1 MVTTSVGKYTELNTN
16 IDSRNRFNGHFNS
29 NIRASL
35 DMDAHVRQVIADRH
49 QITVSINNRN
59 KIKVGT
65 WVAGPTYPI
74 PSRKSEKC
82 HPINGQ
88 IILDYAIPEETIPDV
103 SK

>member
-1 MVTTSVGKYTELNTN
+1 MATTIVGKYTELNTD
-16 IDSRNRFNGHFNS
+16 IDPRNRFNGHFNN

-35 DMDAHVRQVIADRH
+35 DMDDHVRQVIADRR
-49 QITVSINNRN
+49 QITVSINSRN
-59 KIKVGT
+59 KINVGT
-65 WVAGPTYPI
+65 WVVGPTYPI

-88 IILDYAIPEETIPDV
+88 IMLDYAIPEETMPDV

>member
-1 MVTTSVGKYTELNTN
+1 MVTSSVDKYTELYTD
-16 IDSRNRFNGHFNS
+16 IDSWNRINGHFN
-29 NIRASL
+29 NNRGASL
-35 DMDAHVRQVIADRH
+35 DMDAQVRQVIADRH
-49 QITVSINNRN
+49 QITVSNDNRN

-65 WVAGPTYPI
+65 WVVGPTYPI
-74 PSRKSEKC
+74 PSRKSDKC